1 MARVTNAGQ
10 ADGLKRKINTALA
23 NLEKAQMRVSTGLR
37 IQKPS
42 DDPALANKVLGIQG
56 HISQNEQFTSNINH
70 AEAQL
75 SVENTV
81 YQDIQSIL
89 GRARDLAQ
97 MALSDTNHP
106 SDYKF
111 YSEEIKQLVESTL
124 ETVNTTFEGKPL
136 FAGNRTE
143 GTAFVAERSGS
154 TVASREFTFARDVAH
169 DKVEISLDF
178 AENFVE
184 GDEIVLQQ
192 GDNSEFLTISAIEQT
207 DDGVVVQF
215 DRDLT
220 NNYFA
225 DSSQPAMLTKNTQD
239 GDPVVVPLLKSAERN
254 AIVLPLDR
262 AQGALESGDQIVV
275 QGMGGKSEIVIVD
288 DVQTDLLKNEAV
300 VLLRTPLQEAY
311 SAEQDARVIK
321 QTTVGIGEII
331 GIRYE
336 GDDGVQLERV
346 GKSAFLEIGMPG
358 DVAFQRVFD
367 QLVDLQAAVGNS
379 GKGAIEELSHAIDSS
394 IEHVTIL
401 QTQLGGK
408 LNRADTLRNRLGD
421 KKLALEQFLETVEQ
435 IDYSDAVVD
444 YQIQLNLLT
453 AMLQTGARTMS
464 PSLFN
469 FM

>member
-10 ADGLKRKINTALA
+10 ANSLKRKINTALE

-37 IQKPS
+37 IQKPA
-42 DDPALANKVLGIQG
+42 DDPALANKVLGIRG
-56 HISQNEQFTSNINH
+56 HISQNEQFTSNVNH

-111 YSEEIKQLVESTL
+111 YAEEIKQLVESTL

-136 FAGNRTE
+136 FAGNRTD
-143 GTAFVAERSGS
+143 GTAFAAERSGS

-178 AENFVE
+178 AESFVE
-184 GDEIVLQQ
+184 GDDIVLQQ
-192 GDNSEFLTISAIEQT
+192 GDNSESLTISAIEQT
-207 DDGVVVQF
+207 ADGLVIQF
-215 DRDLT
+215 ARDLT
-220 NNYFA
+220 NNYSA
-225 DSSQPAMLTKNTQD
+225 DSSQPATLTKNVQD
-239 GDPVVVPLLKSAERN
+239 GDPIVVPLLKGAERN

-288 DVQTDLLKNEAV
+288 AVQTDLTNNEVV

-311 SAEQDARVIK
+311 STEQDARVIK
-321 QTTVGIGEII
+321 HSTVGIGEII

-336 GDDGVQLERV
+336 GDDGVHLERV
-346 GKSAFLEIGMPG
+346 GKSAFMEIGMPG

-367 QLVDLQAAVGNS
+367 QLVDLQGAVSNR
-379 GKGAIEELSHAIDSS
+379 GKGAIKELSHALDSS

-435 IDYSDAVVD
+435 IDYSDAVVE

>member
-1 MARVTNAGQ
+1 
-10 ADGLKRKINTALA
+10 
-23 NLEKAQMRVSTGLR
+23 
-37 IQKPS
+37 
-42 DDPALANKVLGIQG
+42 
-56 HISQNEQFTSNINH
+56 
-70 AEAQL
+70 
-75 SVENTV
+75 
-81 YQDIQSIL
+81 
-89 GRARDLAQ
+89 
-97 MALSDTNHP
+97 
-106 SDYKF
+106 
-111 YSEEIKQLVESTL
+111 
-124 ETVNTTFEGKPL
+124 
-136 FAGNRTE
+136 
-143 GTAFVAERSGS
+143 VAERSGS

-207 DDGVVVQF
+207 DDGVVIRF

-321 QTTVGIGEII
+321 HTTVGIGEII